1 MVEYL
6 KMVYL
11 LMFNMLFKCKIYVK
25 YIEKIKEYAIIDLN
39 DSEGSSLSWSALSG
53 ELILKYK
60 S

>member
-1 MVEYL
+1 
-6 KMVYL
+6 MVYL

-39 DSEGSSLSWSALSG
+39 DCDGSSLSWSALSG